1 MPWMMRMRGPM
12 PSGNRPFDESGSGW
26 MDAANVASWATAV
39 AMGLLGLAG
48 GRLWARLRS
57 SAARRHRAGK
67 LTALRAE
74 LEQHKLRASALEA
87 QMHAQR
93 AHSFALERE
102 LEARESDWAQSS
114 PTPFSFDAQTFQID
128 RSTTADLERQAR
140 ELDDQRSK
148 LPRPRPT
155 GMRSAQASRKLPE
168 RRHTAAPAWVELD
181 AANSAHGTPHTSLD
195 QDRQPPK
202 KPSTRNRRRAD
213 ASPAG
218 RESKGAAGMPGGATA
233 GEIEGLARHVEA
245 IRNSPPPADGAEP
258 VEPKAPD
265 PAQGTRTASQ

>member
-1 MPWMMRMRGPM
+1 
-12 PSGNRPFDESGSGW
+12 

-39 AMGLLGLAG
+39 VTGLMGLAG

-74 LEQHKLRASALEA
+74 LEQHKLRAGALEA
-87 QMHAQR
+87 QLHAQR

-128 RSTTADLERQAR
+128 RSTAADLQPQASEDPRSTLLLRQ
-140 ELDDQRSK
+140 
-148 LPRPRPT
+148 RPT
-155 GMRSAQASRKLPE
+155 GVRSVQASRALRE
-168 RRHTAAPAWVELD
+168 RRHAAAPAWVELD
-181 AANSAHGTPHTSLD
+181 AANSAHGTRHTSMD
-195 QDRQPPK
+195 QDRQPPRQ
-202 KPSTRNRRRAD
+202 PPAENRRRAD
-213 ASPAG
+213 PRPAG
-218 RESKGAAGMPGGATA
+218 RESNGAARIPGEASA
-233 GEIEGLARHVEA
+233 SEIEGRARRVEA
-245 IRNSPPPADGAEP
+245 TRNSLPSADGAEP